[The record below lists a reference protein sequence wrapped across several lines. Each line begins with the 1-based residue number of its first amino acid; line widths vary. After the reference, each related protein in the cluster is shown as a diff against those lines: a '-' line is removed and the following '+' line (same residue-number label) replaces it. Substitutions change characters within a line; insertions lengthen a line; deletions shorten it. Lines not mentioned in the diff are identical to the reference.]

1 MPRIKLHRPSPALA
15 IAVLALF
22 VALGG
27 TGYAALNL
35 PRNSVG
41 SKQLR
46 KSAVRN
52 VDIASNAVTGAK
64 VRRRSLDSTDFKT
77 GSLPRGPK
85 GDQGAQG
92 AQGAQGS
99 PGASGSPAFGAL
111 LGRGVNVPAGTSFL
125 APSGQLAANANEN
138 NVSSFTPNATMT
150 ATDLAVTLTVATG
163 LGDTRTFTLRVGNA
177 DTALT
182 CTVPPGNTGCT
193 SSQSVTIPG
202 GSLISIGSTSSG
214 APSATDVRFGWRATS

>member
-1 MPRIKLHRPSPALA
+1 M
-15 IAVLALF
+15 
-22 VALGG
+22 
-27 TGYAALNL
+27 
-35 PRNSVG
+35 
-41 SKQLR
+41 
-46 KSAVRN
+46 
-52 VDIASNAVTGAK
+52 DIASNAVTGAK

-150 ATDLAVTLTVATG
+150 ASDLAVTLTVATG

-202 GSLISIGSTSSG
+202 GSLISVGSTSSG